1 MIELNFHW
9 AWLVMTALVIL
20 GVVIYIR
27 NYDNGSSLQQGLN
40 MLFGIAALVFVYFLH
55 LLSVVFL
62 FGNITNIK

>member
-27 NYDNGSSLQQGLN
+27 NYDNGSSLQQGMK
-40 MLFGIAALVFVYFLH
+40 MLFGIAALIFCI
-55 LLSVVFL
+55 LLSLVIGGIF
-62 FGNITNIK
+62 IW